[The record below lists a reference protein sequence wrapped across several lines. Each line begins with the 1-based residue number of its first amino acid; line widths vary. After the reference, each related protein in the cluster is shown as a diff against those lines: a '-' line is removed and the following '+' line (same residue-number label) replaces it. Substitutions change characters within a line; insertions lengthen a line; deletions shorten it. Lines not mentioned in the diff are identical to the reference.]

1 MKITHT
7 PVSYADNGITK
18 LDLDSIT
25 FGVSVPTLPAITPG
39 GGGGGGESFIAG
51 TCAKLSNKKNQA
63 NESKSQLTE
72 DGFRD
77 ENGTVAVLPR
87 LKSQEVRDPRFSE
100 TKHTAG
106 TFLKEMLPLKNK
118 CRPEGTAID
127 PAPPLS
133 TPQ

>member
-1 MKITHT
+1 VYQC
-7 PVSYADNGITK
+7 PPY
-18 LDLDSIT
+18 LR
-25 FGVSVPTLPAITPG
+25 LPWG
-39 GGGGGGESFIAG
+39 GGAGGGESFIAG

>member
-1 MKITHT
+1 MASPSWTWT
-7 PVSYADNGITK
+7 ASPLVYQCPPY
-18 LDLDSIT
+18 LR
-25 FGVSVPTLPAITPG
+25 LPWG